1 MLIGCWCCWG
11 LYDYPL
17 WSFMYEDYLTIII
30 HEFREPILNQPVLCT
45 HLLRVLNIAQW
56 AVSWR
61 IFPFESLRK
70 RPFDMEIHGYLLDDP
85 QLVHVFNTCSIVYV
99 VYFWVNDTDPGG
111 KSSWNGAIPFT
122 LGESRY
128 SRNICWVSDW
138 IDTNPLILYTWIQ
151 IIQRNHRF

>member
-1 MLIGCWCCWG
+1 MIIW
-11 LYDYPL
+11 LYILCDPL
-17 WSFMYEDYLTIII
+17 CMRII

-99 VYFWVNDTDPGG
+99 VYFRVNDTGPGG
-111 KSSWNGAIPFT
+111 KSS
-122 LGESRY
+122 
-128 SRNICWVSDW
+128 
-138 IDTNPLILYTWIQ
+138 
-151 IIQRNHRF
+151 